1 MRVSPLF
8 ALSASLSLPV
18 AAGLATSFDDPG
30 VLNAVAADVKASENA
45 DTLELAHS
53 LVNHEQENRGF
64 APVEA
69 AEDLV
74 KHAIVPLTRLA
85 ESSKSKH
92 REEQGELERLVHG
105 RQSVESDIPRSVI
118 GVHHEEDTR
127 LSSDSQ
133 SIMSGKRAE
142 VVAPHQQ
149 GSVDPRFNE
158 EEYKVACERVL
169 PHYVIAGYDNMV
181 RIYRGPFATL
191 LKTRKWTAHF
201 PPDVVVKL
209 DETQFFSWFKSKIG
223 PELVL
228 QNAQRAGVSEEQQI
242 IANAV
247 ANDYDKFI
255 DQTLRL
261 ARGYDLPRPDKRKL
275 GKNSL
280 FATITSDEFDAMCE
294 VVHDDV
300 EISSDSYKPHL
311 KSLGNIPTQRWI
323 HQMKKHTDGTEEEA
337 AILERQQFSVWIV
350 NRVEPVLARAQV
362 DSVSESFVDL
372 LSLHSVVNDY
382 EQFVETVLGKVRER
396 ERKRKRVVLLSDSE

>member
-1 MRVSPLF
+1 M
-8 ALSASLSLPV
+8 A
-18 AAGLATSFDDPG
+18 
-30 VLNAVAADVKASENA
+30 
-45 DTLELAHS
+45 
-53 LVNHEQENRGF
+53 
-64 APVEA
+64 
-69 AEDLV
+69 
-74 KHAIVPLTRLA
+74 
-85 ESSKSKH
+85 
-92 REEQGELERLVHG
+92 QGELERLVHG

-149 GSVDPRFNE
+149 GSVDPRFNN
-158 EEYKVACERVL
+158 EEYKVACERAL
-169 PHYVIAGYDNMV
+169 PHQYLIAEYDNIV
-181 RIYRGPFATL
+181 QSNDPFATL
-191 LKTRKWTAHF
+191 LKIRELTAHF
-201 PPDVVVKL
+201 PPPGIVVKL
-209 DETQFFSWFKSKIG
+209 EKAQFSSWFKSKIG

-228 QNAQRAGVSEEQQI
+228 QDAGRAGVSEEQQK

-261 ARGYDLPRPDKRKL
+261 ARGYDLPRPDNGEL

-280 FATITSDEFDAMCE
+280 FATITSDEFDAMRE

-300 EISSDSYKPHL
+300 KISSDSYKRYIE
-311 KSLGNIPTQRWI
+311 SLGNIPTQRWI
-323 HQMKKHTDGTEEEA
+323 HQMKKHTDGAEKDA

-350 NRVEPVLARAQV
+350 ERVEPVLARAQV
-362 DSVSESFVDL
+362 DSVFKSVPDL
-372 LSLHSVVNDY
+372 LSLYSVVNDY
-382 EQFVETVLGKVRER
+382 EQFVKTVLGKVR